1 MLVLDT
7 SVSAPPLTRPLTYS
21 QACIDQLNIDASLM
35 CLPVFLS
42 GCDQLLTLVGPSYVT
57 RLWCVMEVFI
67 FMRVKGIDETT
78 QQTTHLK
85 VKELSSDADLAQ
97 TLARFKAANAQCRYD
112 RDRQRL
118 LAVIEASFGT
128 THSFDELVLKV
139 FNAQVFG
146 VVQAARAKSGRNR
159 TRGVSN
165 PTRGVTSKTAGVEEV
180 SVVVKE

>member
-1 MLVLDT
+1 
-7 SVSAPPLTRPLTYS
+7 
-21 QACIDQLNIDASLM
+21 M

-42 GCDQLLTLVGPSYVT
+42 GCQQLLLLVGPSYVT
-57 RLWCVMEVFI
+57 RLWCVMECFI
-67 FMRVKGIDETT
+67 FMRIKGIDETAA
-78 QQTTHLK
+78 QQTSHLK

-128 THSFDELVLKV
+128 TRSFDELVLKV

-146 VVQAARAKSGRNR
+146 VVQAAARCERAITPASPG
-159 TRGVSN
+159 T
-165 PTRGVTSKTAGVEEV
+165 TSHVAC
-180 SVVVKE
+180 

>member
-1 MLVLDT
+1 
-7 SVSAPPLTRPLTYS
+7 
-21 QACIDQLNIDASLM
+21 M

-42 GCDQLLTLVGPSYVT
+42 GCQQLLLLVGPSYVT
-57 RLWCVMEVFI
+57 RLWCVMECFI
-67 FMRVKGIDETT
+67 FMRIKGIDETAA
-78 QQTTHLK
+78 QQTSHLK

-97 TLARFKAANAQCRYD
+97 TLSRFKAANAQCRYD

-128 THSFDELVLKV
+128 TRSFDELVLKV

-146 VVQAARAKSGRNR
+146 VVEAARANSRRNL
-159 TRGVSN
+159 TRGVS
-165 PTRGVTSKTAGVEEV
+165 SKTAGVEAV